1 MFSPSRLRTFA
12 IVSALAST
20 LLASST
26 AAAQPNDGAHCRVQ
40 LGAGLPFV
48 PCPHDYEPRHAS
60 ALSPSAESSR
70 LKAAR
75 AQERY
80 YAFGDTEPPTNLE
93 LNWAK
98 ARERY
103 YSSYGEPEPII
114 APVAPASPDD
124 TPWLAI
130 ALAAAVTLAAA
141 SIAGIHRRRLR
152 LRRRLARA
160 AT

>member
-12 IVSALAST
+12 IVGALAST

-75 AQERY
+75 A
-80 YAFGDTEPPTNLE
+80 
-93 LNWAK
+93 
-98 ARERY
+98 RERY

-130 ALAAAVTLAAA
+130 ALAAA